1 MQWCLPPG
9 TRCLW
14 CHLRLGRC
22 DATFVGG
29 TLHALPFV
37 IDDPQTA
44 LKVAY
49 TVVGVELVGIGWVRR
64 SFPRVPL
71 HLSLVRVTLGGCVV
85 DRRWR
90 PDRRRIAAHDQ
101 VLR

>member
-1 MQWCLPPG
+1 MGVQPVYARPRQRG
-9 TRCLW
+9 RDAGRS
-14 CHLRLGRC
+14 RLGY
-22 DATFVGG
+22 AASVT
-29 TLHALPFV
+29 HALPLV
-37 IDDPQTA
+37 IDDTHTA

-64 SFPRVPL
+64 RFLRVPL
-71 HLSLVRVTLGGCVV
+71 HLSLVQVTLGGCVV